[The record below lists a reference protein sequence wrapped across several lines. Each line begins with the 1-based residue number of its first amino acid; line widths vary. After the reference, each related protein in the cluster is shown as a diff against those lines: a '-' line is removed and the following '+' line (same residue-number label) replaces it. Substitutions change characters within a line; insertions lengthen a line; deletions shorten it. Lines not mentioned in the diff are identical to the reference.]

1 MHNDEFFIEKTKK
14 LFEASTGW
22 GDSSEWTNQ
31 DFVTLSEKIQDKTGV
46 ALSHVTLKRVWGKV
60 KYESLP
66 NTHTL
71 DTLVQFLGYEN
82 WRSFKSQNGNG
93 TIAVDKAEEK
103 SVPVIADVKEGQ
115 SVKKSRKGIVIG
127 VSLTVIVIV
136 GVFTIMQ
143 LNKPQPPGV
152 IDSNYSFSSKKIVT
166 EGLPNS
172 VVFSYDA
179 TKSPYD
185 SVIIQQSWD
194 RHLQVKVS
202 KNDHQHTSIYYYP
215 DYYKAKL
222 IVGTRIVSMHRLLIK
237 SKGWMPAVTQSPVPV
252 YFPKE
257 DAIHNGKMSLPIE
270 KILAK
275 NVKLQPVPPDVLY
288 ANVRDFGPIYSDNF
302 VFETAV
308 KNDYKEGAAVC
319 QLSKIYILC
328 EGTAIYIP
336 LCSKGC
342 ISSLDLLFT
351 NYYASG
357 KQQDLSAFGV
367 DFNNYVKVRIEAVNR
382 KAKIFVNDKLVY
394 TVNNDIIKAK
404 IIGIDYTFQGTGSVD
419 YVKLS
424 NGKVN
429 YEEDFNDL
437 SDGKLVV
444 SK

>member
-14 LFEASTGW
+14 LFEINTGW
-22 GDSSEWTNQ
+22 GDSGEWTNQ
-31 DFVTLSEKIQDKTGV
+31 DFVILSEKIQEHTGI

-60 KYESLP
+60 KYDSLP

-93 TIAVDKAEEK
+93 TISAENIVQTPVVVNDIKDEQPTHTKSTRPLKILLFAVC
-103 SVPVIADVKEGQ
+103 VIALIIAIIYVN
-115 SVKKSRKGIVIG
+115 KSA
-127 VSLTVIVIV
+127 
-136 GVFTIMQ
+136 
-143 LNKPQPPGV
+143 PPNV
-152 IDSNYSFSSKKIVT
+152 ADNDYKFSSKKVVS

-172 VVFSYDA
+172 VVFNYDA

-194 RHLQVKVS
+194 RHLQTKVS
-202 KNDHQHTSIYYYP
+202 KYDHQHTSIYYYP

-222 IVGTRIVSMHRLLIK
+222 IVGKKIVSMHRLLIK
-237 SKGWMPAVTQSPVPV
+237 TNGWLAAVTQSPVPV
-252 YFPKE
+252 YFSKE
-257 DAIHNGKMSLPIE
+257 EAITNGKISLPIE
-270 KILAK
+270 KIQAK
-275 NVKLQPVPPDVLY
+275 NVKLQPVTPDVLY
-288 ANVRDFGPIYSDNF
+288 ANVRDFGEIYSDNF
-302 VFETAV
+302 VFETSV
-308 KNDYKEGAAVC
+308 KNNYKEGASIC
-319 QLSKIYILC
+319 QVSKIYILC

-357 KQQDLSAFGV
+357 KRVDLSAFGV
-367 DFNNYVKVRIEAVNR
+367 DFSSFVKVRIETANR
-382 KAKIFVNDKLVY
+382 KAKIFLNDKLVY
-394 TVNNDIIKAK
+394 SVGEDIIKAK

-424 NGKVN
+424 NDKVN
-429 YEEDFNDL
+429 YEDDFNDA
-437 SDGKLVV
+437 SGGKL
-444 SK
+444 K